1 MEKTIHISEKDLHS
15 TLDEFLQESEKKPE
29 PRIWNRLTIAGIGL
43 LLVSAAYTGYSVL
56 TAFNILSQGA
66 FPLLFTVMKLAP
78 FIGGA
83 FLGIVILTA
92 FKQGKSVSEK
102 SQQVKSE
109 KMKTRDKLDDF
120 LYNKEEKA
128 ERSSMSQPV
137 GIDTVQKL
145 YKSRTDKKLFGIC
158 GGLAKYLGMNS
169 TVLRVI
175 FIAALFLSANT
186 FLLVYVALAF
196 VMPKEPAEKVFD
208 YF

>member
-1 MEKTIHISEKDLHS
+1 MEKTIHISEQDLHS
-15 TLDEFLQESEKKPE
+15 TLDEFLQESENKPE

-43 LLVSAAYTGYSVL
+43 LLASAAYTGYSVL
-56 TAFNILSQGA
+56 AAFNILSPGS
-66 FPLLFTVMKLAP
+66 FPLLYTVMKLAP

-83 FLGIVILTA
+83 FLGLVILTA
-92 FKQGKSVSEK
+92 FKKGKNITAK
-102 SQQVKSE
+102 SQHVKSE

-120 LYNKEEKA
+120 LYNKEEKS
-128 ERSSMSQPV
+128 EMSSMSQTA
-137 GIDTVQKL
+137 GIDSVQKL
-145 YKSRTDKKLFGIC
+145 YKSRTDRKIFGIC

-169 TVLRVI
+169 TVLRII

-186 FLLVYVALAF
+186 FLLVYIALAF